1 MKFFAAPAGRVSL
14 GAVVLVAASRCPLFS
29 FFALLVLL
37 LFQPHHQLAASHVAV
52 NQQVSLVPDAAVA
65 KAAGVGNGA
74 VVDVGDEE
82 EEGSGSRWM
91 LIVMTTTRS
100 GGRERRR
107 RNAALAHVE
116 KHYFPG
122 VVHFADAVG
131 VYDAHF
137 FNKIC
142 QTDWPRPRTASPPP
156 TPCSPADALLPSL
169 AATSPV
175 EEGLD
180 GDITAG
186 EEVDAGLPA
195 PLACLPHPSMA
206 VHLRA
211 CGFCNGGREQ
221 WQRRVASRQPPSS
234 CRPSPATDA
243 LVLSLLSPPK
253 AATHRR
259 PPQLPTQTGE
269 E

>member
-1 MKFFAAPAGRVSL
+1 MKFFAAPAGRAGL

-52 NQQVSLVPDAAVA
+52 NQQVSLVPDAAAA
-65 KAAGVGNGA
+65 KEAGVGNGA

-91 LIVMTTTRS
+91 LIVVTTTRS

-122 VVHFADAVG
+122 VVHFADAAG

-137 FNKIC
+137 FDKIR
-142 QTDWPRPRTASPPP
+142 QTESV
-156 TPCSPADALLPSL
+156 L
-169 AATSPV
+169 
-175 EEGLD
+175 
-180 GDITAG
+180 
-186 EEVDAGLPA
+186 
-195 PLACLPHPSMA
+195 HPSIPF
-206 VHLRA
+206 
-211 CGFCNGGREQ
+211 GF
-221 WQRRVASRQPPSS
+221 
-234 CRPSPATDA
+234 
-243 LVLSLLSPPK
+243 SLPFFF
-253 AATHRR
+253 A
-259 PPQLPTQTGE
+259 
-269 E
+269 

>member
-1 MKFFAAPAGRVSL
+1 MKFFAAPAGRAGL

-52 NQQVSLVPDAAVA
+52 NQQVSLVPDAAAA

-82 EEGSGSRWM
+82 EGSGSRWM
-91 LIVMTTTRS
+91 LIVVTTTRS

-122 VVHFADAVG
+122 VVHFADAAG

-137 FNKIC
+137 FDKIR
-142 QTDWPRPRTASPPP
+142 QTEIAKLKYR
-156 TPCSPADALLPSL
+156 
-169 AATSPV
+169 
-175 EEGLD
+175 LD
-180 GDITAG
+180 GDVTAG

-206 VHLRA
+206 VRLRA

-221 WQRRVASRQPPSS
+221 WRRRVASRQPPSS
-234 CRPSPATDA
+234 CRPSPAADA

-259 PPQLPTQTGE
+259 PPQLPTQTGGE
-269 E
+269 